1 MIPAKT
7 IDEIR
12 ERADIISVISE
23 YVPLK
28 KRGKNYLGSCPFH
41 SEKTPSFTVNQDKKL
56 FHCFGCGEGGNIF
69 AFIMKI
75 ENIGFAEAVGLLGEK
90 TGIEVPR
97 YARSQDANSKGER
110 LSEAI
115 KLAAEHFQKNLQQE
129 HAGESAREYLKKRG
143 IDERTAAAFKLGFS
157 LDSWDALTKHLL
169 SRGVDT
175 KDIEAAGLALSKEGG
190 GLYDRFRGRLMFA
203 IEDARGRDVGFGGRI
218 LSEGEPKY
226 LNSPETQVYNKSR
239 LLYGLNLSKDFIKA
253 ENLAVVV
260 EGYMDVIACYQFGIK
275 NVVASMGTA
284 LTDEQIKLISR
295 FTSNVALVYDKD
307 PAGEAATQ
315 RGVDLLRKASI
326 NVKVARITFG
336 KDPDELIRTKGPGAL
351 KDALS
356 SALPWLE
363 YLINSSISRFDL
375 REIEQRV
382 KALREASRLIAQE
395 RDALT
400 RSEFVKYAAKLLGS
414 REDAIA
420 EEVKKE
426 LFYSAKSTKKSEARS
441 IKEKPAPKINRAEE
455 AALELSITN
464 PDALKILKGSVHWG
478 EFTDPVNRTI
488 AELIMSVEAEGKD
501 LAKFL
506 EDNLPSEEAKKRL
519 SAILLSES
527 PTDNVER
534 TIKDYINA
542 IKAHHVK
549 LRIADLRSKIEEAE
563 RICDIEGVKA
573 LHMDFSQA
581 SSFLRSLQGS
591 V

>member
-1 MIPAKT
+1 MIPTKT

-28 KRGKNYLGSCPFH
+28 KRGKNYLGLCPFH

-56 FHCFGCGEGGNIF
+56 FHCFGCSEGGNIF

-75 ENIGFAEAVGLLGEK
+75 ENLGFAEAAALLGEK
-90 TGIEVPR
+90 TGVEVPR
-97 YARSQDANSKGER
+97 YARSQDASNKGER

-115 KLAAEHFQKNLQQE
+115 KLAAEYFQKNLLE
-129 HAGESAREYLKKRG
+129 ERAGEPAREYLKKRG

-190 GLYDRFRGRLMFA
+190 SLYDRFRGRLMFT

-239 LLYGLNLSKDFIKA
+239 LLYGLNLNKDFIKA

-356 SALPWLE
+356 GALPWLE

-464 PDALKILKGSVHWG
+464 CDALKILKGSVHWG

-501 LAKFL
+501 LVKFL
-506 EDNLPSEEAKKRL
+506 EDTLPSEEAKKRL